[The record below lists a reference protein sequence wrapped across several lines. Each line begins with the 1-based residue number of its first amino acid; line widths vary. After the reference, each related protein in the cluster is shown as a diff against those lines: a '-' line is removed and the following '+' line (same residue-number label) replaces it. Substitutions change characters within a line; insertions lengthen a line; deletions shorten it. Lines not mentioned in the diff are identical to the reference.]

1 MQISISRQLGLQPAT
16 VGNFFMNA
24 RRRLHDKWAE
34 MQHLN
39 DNDADGSV
47 DGSLMNDDESDFVN
61 DLVAEQQQQLDSNDL
76 QACLGHESVQA
87 MLMEN
92 DVDNCDDMDANLD
105 HCRSEHH
112 HNHLGDGSLLSHL
125 DNVSKE
131 NNLRLQL
138 SVPHHLQQQQLQLQ
152 QHHQQ
157 QQQQHQQ
164 QLQYQI
170 EHQHVYSLTSL

>member
-1 MQISISRQLGLQPAT
+1 
-16 VGNFFMNA
+16 MNA

-34 MQHLN
+34 MHHLN
-39 DNDADGSV
+39 DNDPDGSV
-47 DGSLMNDDESDFVN
+47 DGSLLNDEESDFVN
-61 DLVAEQQQQLDSNDL
+61 DLVAEQQEQQQLDSNDL

-105 HCRSEHH
+105 HSRSGHH
-112 HNHLGDGSLLSHL
+112 LVDGSLLSHL

-131 NNLRLQL
+131 NNIRLH
-138 SVPHHLQQQQLQLQ
+138 VPHHLQQQQLQ
-152 QHHQQ
+152 HHH

-164 QLQYQI
+164 QLHYQL